1 MYLKAKNIAVDVQL
15 VYQYALRKQLQ
26 WSMIYV
32 VLVTLVL
39 IRKSVLIVNY
49 VKNAALSEKIISMK
63 NLWIVMW

>member
-15 VYQYALRKQLQ
+15 VYQYAPRKQLQ